1 MPDGFDGRAAWGA
14 RTAGW
19 SDSSARAVLQLM
31 VESVAEM
38 VGFEIATLCVVLD
51 DQLVTVAYTG
61 PEEFREYLM
70 EPDPVSVLD
79 PVLAQA
85 EEWGRWRF
93 LAAEDWD
100 GPGPEGHWVQFDN
113 DQADVP
119 DAWHPHDAL
128 IAVLADDEGRMVGAM
143 SVDRPVTRRRPD
155 ARQRSLLERYA
166 AQAERAVITAF
177 EREELVRQ
185 VAHAESARQL
195 IRSAAIPAQASLEA
209 VLELVHRPLVD
220 GFGASGSWIQVLDDD
235 GRGRG
240 YVRDHDGEPVPV
252 SDRMLALAHQLAPM
266 MWADQRIVVVTEHG
280 RTHAPPHAAPLV
292 DEARRQLVELGL
304 SSALGISL
312 GVGSQC
318 VGFLVLGR
326 TRPGPGLVSW

>member
-1 MPDGFDGRAAWGA
+1 
-14 RTAGW
+14 
-19 SDSSARAVLQLM
+19 
-31 VESVAEM
+31 
-38 VGFEIATLCVVLD
+38 
-51 DQLVTVAYTG
+51 
-61 PEEFREYLM
+61 
-70 EPDPVSVLD
+70 
-79 PVLAQA
+79 
-85 EEWGRWRF
+85 
-93 LAAEDWD
+93 
-100 GPGPEGHWVQFDN
+100 
-113 DQADVP
+113 
-119 DAWHPHDAL
+119 
-128 IAVLADDEGRMVGAM
+128 MVGAM

-220 GFGASGSWIQVLDDD
+220 GFGASGSWIQVLEDD

-312 GVGSQC
+312 GVGTQC

-326 TRPGPGLVSW
+326 SAQDPAWSPGEINSAIQIGHDLGATLMTARALERERNMVQGAAAAGGLPHPAHPHPLARAAHAADRDLGQPGAARRAAPRRTGPAVPGGDGARHAPDGHGRGRPAPAGPGQRPASPDGTGARRRTRSWRGTSWRWSGRRSRPSP